1 MSGYL
6 NFKLSNYFA
15 EEELNLQL
23 FAGFIE
29 KAVQGVLLGSHDE
42 SW

>member
-15 EEELNLQL
+15 EELNLQL

-29 KAVQGVLLGSHDE
+29 KAVQGAVLGSHDG